1 VLLRE
6 SREATDYTRERTFR
20 LTMLIAGRTKGA
32 AMKVDWA
39 ELLLA
44 TFVVG
49 YVLVILLDVFAGVG
63 P

>member
-1 VLLRE
+1 
-6 SREATDYTRERTFR
+6 
-20 LTMLIAGRTKGA
+20 
-32 AMKVDWA
+32 MKIDWA

-44 TFVVG
+44 TFVGG

>member
-1 VLLRE
+1 
-6 SREATDYTRERTFR
+6 
-20 LTMLIAGRTKGA
+20 MLSAGRTKGA
-32 AMKVDWA
+32 TMKIDWA

-49 YVLVILLDVFAGVG
+49 YVLVMLLDVLVSIG

>member
-1 VLLRE
+1 
-6 SREATDYTRERTFR
+6 
-20 LTMLIAGRTKGA
+20 MLIAGRIKG
-32 AMKVDWA
+32 
-39 ELLLA
+39 A

>member
-1 VLLRE
+1 
-6 SREATDYTRERTFR
+6 
-20 LTMLIAGRTKGA
+20 MLIAGRTKGA
-32 AMKVDWA
+32 TMKIDWA

-44 TFVVG
+44 TFVAG